1 MSYKEDYKT
10 IVNIED
16 VISIQGGSEYGIPD
30 NGLLIMTS
38 NNNADNRLPI
48 LKHSKRKDVDN
59 EVVDK
64 LNNIAVMF
72 NNISNT
78 PKGTFSN
85 GILPI
90 TEPKKTFKLFG
101 MDIDENFNAVI
112 KVKSGNIIVNNL
124 ISTIYAKIYY
134 SGSINLDKEQIRYT
148 ITKLKTES
156 LYDIYRDV
164 QYISDTLKSSANK
177 EDVCKDRDKL
187 IYSIDNIKDVVL
199 SMYNSD
205 SDINTKLDLPY
216 TSVSMNIINGIKKE
230 FNKSLRDSDMV
241 DGYESNNEEEK
252 EIINYLSSVMNA
264 LVEVKDIYE
273 EKKKWLQKV
282 QLATEYKSIIEGDKN
297 AKALCSYVDD
307 ESANDFL
314 NKLVNNNLDD
324 YTNDMSSDSVID
336 LGGVL
341 DGYADEY
348 SYDIEKCLSVVKD
361 AYSAA
366 SSFDTRV
373 LGQSDSYAAEDGSL
387 VYRVSSSLNEK
398 FIDAIDNLFEYG
410 DMLRG
415 NLSSDDYVSNDD
427 VDTLQ
432 SLSVIDSLRYL
443 DDDFY
448 FASTSYDM
456 NDENQVSMLYESII
470 DSYRRNFL
478 DLKKSNINTVDAIMN
493 IVDNGDINGINKI
506 FKGQENLN
514 VDADYGYVLNDKD
527 MYSNMTEKDNALRRN
542 LEILIRILK
551 ISNKVNKE
559 LVREFSNQ

>member
-1 MSYKEDYKT
+1 MSYSEDYKT
-10 IVNIED
+10 SVHIED

-30 NGLLIMTS
+30 NGLLIMIS

-59 EVVDK
+59 EVIDK
-64 LNNIAVMF
+64 LNNIAIMF
-72 NNISNT
+72 NNISNDSDNS
-78 PKGTFSN
+78 PFNKF
-85 GILPI
+85 LPI
-90 TEPKKTFKLFG
+90 TEPRKTFKLFG

-112 KVKSGNIIVNNL
+112 KVKSGNMIVNRMIPTIQAKLFSYGNL
-124 ISTIYAKIYY
+124 KV
-134 SGSINLDKEQIRYT
+134 DEEQIRYT

-164 QYISDTLKSSANK
+164 KYVSDILKSSANK
-177 EDVCKDRDKL
+177 EDVCKNRDKL
-187 IYSIDNIKDVVL
+187 IYSINNIKDVVL
-199 SMYNSD
+199 NMYNSD
-205 SDINTKLDLPY
+205 SDINTRLDLPY
-216 TSVSMNIINGIKKE
+216 ASISMNIINGIKKE

-252 EIINYLSSVMNA
+252 EIINYIISVMNA
-264 LVEVKDIYE
+264 LEEIKEDYE
-273 EKKKWLQKV
+273 KIKKWLQKV
-282 QLATEYKSIIEGDKN
+282 QLATEYKSIVENDEST
-297 AKALCSYVDD
+297 KALCRYVDD
-307 ESANDFL
+307 DQVNDFL
-314 NKLVNNNLDD
+314 NKLINNNLDD
-324 YTNDMSSDSVID
+324 YTNDMSSDRVID

-341 DGYADEY
+341 DGYSDEY
-348 SYDIEKCLSVVKD
+348 SYNMDKCFSVVRD

-373 LGQSDSYAAEDGSL
+373 LGQSDSYAADGSL
-387 VYRVSSSLNEK
+387 VYGVSNSLNGV

-410 DMLRG
+410 DMLRS
-415 NLSSDDYVSNDD
+415 NLSDDDYVSNDD
-427 VDTLQ
+427 IDTLQ

-478 DLKKSNINTVDAIMN
+478 DLKKSNINTVDAIMD

-527 MYSNMTEKDNALRRN
+527 MYSNMTEKDNTLRRN
-542 LEILIRILK
+542 LEILVRILK
-551 ISNKVNKE
+551 ISDKVNKE